1 VNKVKG
7 DASKG
12 SITIF
17 SAVVLSGLLLFS
29 AVLIDYAR
37 IAVLHKLTEDAVR
50 SGVRSV
56 LSAYDERLYE
66 RYGLFGRGGTNGDV
80 IFEQTVQANFG
91 RDGDAASIQ
100 GEDSFKLV
108 QAELES
114 AYTDPAEVLG
124 KHEVFVHQVLEETKY
139 KAPID
144 FTLELASKFAP
155 LSGTMKEATVTINML
170 EELRKLYDKREEQL
184 STVLQLQRDAAET
197 VTNVAGLIP
206 TKALALATGTQH
218 AARLA
223 GDYAQYASWV
233 LTDKQLAEQGK
244 KVRYTEQIADY
255 EQKARAWM
263 DEMAR
268 ELALA
273 KKQHD
278 KLQGEAVQALQSAKQ
293 FNEDM
298 QRIKQEA
305 ANAPS
310 NNGYD
315 RVTGKKLAGEDAEVV
330 GADPANDIKEIQNT
344 VDELVLPDSWFTDYS
359 QEISDQASVF
369 ASLQMEAGG
378 FISNLAAGVA
388 SPSLNNEQI
397 KEGAVNLRIAYEQYE
412 GAYLRKGSRIDER
425 EQKLTDK
432 EVKKERQAQ
441 EEKAGQL
448 WSKARNLL
456 HGMTSVPQ
464 SEEHLKVI
472 QEIEKRYKNN
482 LLFNQKADDAEAAGL
497 EVAGDA
503 HEEAENASSLIGG
516 LFEGIAD
523 MLGQTRDSVYM
534 SEYVLQ
540 HYASFAPQNLRALLM
555 NGDQAEL
562 AHAVVFNNQEAE
574 YVIYGFHSTTAN
586 LAAAYGELIGVR
598 MAIRTMEGLSACKA
612 SAHPLL
618 ILSCSIVYGLEKT
631 MEDMVAFTERG
642 AAPLSKYINVDVAY
656 TDYLRLFMLVH
667 GGSDRPS
674 SLARMIAVIEHND
687 GVTLSQVPTAIT
699 GEVQASAKL
708 WFLPGVMGMIQHF
721 GSLQGKVV
729 DGKYETTQTIGWS
742 Y

>member
-1 VNKVKG
+1 MNKAKG
-7 DASKG
+7 HSSQG

-37 IAVLHKLTEDAVR
+37 IAVLHKLTEDAAR

-66 RYGLFGRGGTNGDV
+66 RYGLFGRGGTNGDG
-80 IFEQTVQANFG
+80 IFGQTVQANFG
-91 RDGDAASIQ
+91 DRDDAHALQ
-100 GEDSFKLV
+100 GESSFKLV
-108 QAELES
+108 QAELKS
-114 AYTDPAEVLG
+114 AHTDTAEVLG
-124 KHEVFVHQVLEETKY
+124 QHEVFVHQVLEETKY

-144 FTLELASKFAP
+144 FTLELAAKFAP
-155 LSGTMKEATVTINML
+155 LSGTMKEATVTIDML
-170 EELRKLYDKREEQL
+170 EELRKLYDKREEKL

-206 TKALALATGTQH
+206 TKALELATGTQH

-223 GDYAQYASWV
+223 GDYAKYAGWV
-233 LTDKQLAEQGK
+233 LSDRHLADAGK
-244 KVRYTEQIADY
+244 APVHSAEIEEY
-255 EQKARAWM
+255 EQDAREWQG
-263 DEMAR
+263 EMAR
-268 ELALA
+268 ELAQA

-278 KLQGEAVQALQSAKQ
+278 KLQSAAVQALEAAKQ
-293 FNEDM
+293 LNADM

-315 RVTGKKLAGEDAEVV
+315 RVTGNKLAGEDAATI

-344 VDELVLPDSWFTDYS
+344 ADKFVLPDSWFIDYS

-378 FISNLAAGVA
+378 FISNLAAGIA
-388 SPSLNNEQI
+388 SPNLNNEQI

-425 EQKLTDK
+425 ELKLTDK
-432 EVKKERQAQ
+432 EMKKERQAQ
-441 EEKAGQL
+441 EAKAGQL

-472 QEIEKRYKNN
+472 QEIEKRYKDN
-482 LLFNQKADDAEAAGL
+482 LLFNQKADDAESTGL
-497 EVAGDA
+497 EIAGDA
-503 HEEAENASSLIGG
+503 HEEAKNGASLIGG
-516 LFEGIAD
+516 LFGGIAD
-523 MLGQTRDSVYM
+523 MLEQTRDSVYM

-555 NGDQAEL
+555 SGDQAEL
-562 AHAVVFNNQEAE
+562 AHAVAFNNQEAE
-574 YVIYGFHSTTAN
+574 YVIYGFHSPTAN
-586 LAAAYGELIGVR
+586 LAAAYGELIGIR

-631 MEDMVAFTERG
+631 MEDLVAFTERG
-642 AAPLSKYINVDVAY
+642 AAPLSKYINADVAY

-667 GGSDRPS
+667 GGSDHPS

-699 GEVQASAKL
+699 GEVQASAEL
-708 WFLPGVMGMIQHF
+708 WFLPGVMDMIQHF